1 MQYYN
6 SPSIAFNTLSR
17 IFPQQSWTRRLLL
30 QAPPGT
36 ALELLEL
43 GHGVTELAIDKL
55 LQDDLPKWRRKP
67 KDATGV
73 LTLAE
78 KPTQHDFTIFYLTF
92 LWILW
97 FPSCQSP
104 TAKHVMLLR
113 ASRCASFFAQFV
125 GIGLGM
131 KIGKLPP
138 QKAVAYCIQL
148 YKWL

>member
-1 MQYYN
+1 MALVGPGA
-6 SPSIAFNTLSR
+6 SPHGLGAFEV
-17 IFPQQSWTRRLLL
+17 
-30 QAPPGT
+30 G
-36 ALELLEL
+36 
-43 GHGVTELAIDKL
+43 GVTELAIDKL

-67 KDATGV
+67 KEATGV
-73 LTLAE
+73 LTLPE

-131 KIGKLPP
+131 KIGKLPL

-148 YKWL
+148 YKCKILARHFSCIDQCDFWQIH